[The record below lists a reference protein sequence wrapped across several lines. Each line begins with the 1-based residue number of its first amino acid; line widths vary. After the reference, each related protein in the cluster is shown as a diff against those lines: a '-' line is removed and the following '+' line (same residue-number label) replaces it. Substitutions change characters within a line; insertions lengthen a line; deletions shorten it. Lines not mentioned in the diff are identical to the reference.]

1 MLSHSVS
8 PKNPGNGAIPH
19 IVTMLA
25 DTLGRKLGRPS
36 YVRQVKNRNEWFVTD
51 PMFSFVQ
58 HGLHKGATGY
68 RVGFFYFAEE
78 DGIAFY
84 LVHSPIM
91 AQLFKKNLRLPS
103 LIHVASETA
112 SLRQKSF
119 LQWSS
124 RSARRQ
130 GKKWTLIEE
139 TFVEDFVAV
148 LHDVDSAHG
157 FVSDLFPPIENQK
170 TGNGSAKW
178 AGNDFFL
185 LLAEGVSALSND
197 RLASVVEL
205 SWPLFVCLYPVF
217 AIEQRV
223 ASLARNLAAAN
234 LPKRCEYCCIADR
247 PSESGVSALCRGEI
261 EGAHIKPHSLGGTDR
276 MENGLWLCQYHHRET
291 EGRLVGSR
299 KGGTFNVR
307 FIDAP

>member
-1 MLSHSVS
+1 MSR
-8 PKNPGNGAIPH
+8 KNPGNGATPDA
-19 IVTMLA
+19 VMTLA
-25 DTLGRKLGRPS
+25 NTLESKLGRPS
-36 YVRQVKNRNEWFVTD
+36 YVRQVRSRNEWFVTD

-58 HGLHKGATGY
+58 HGMRKGVTGY
-68 RVGFFYFAEE
+68 RVGFFYSAAT
-78 DGIAFY
+78 DDIAFY

-103 LIHVASETA
+103 LIHVATETA
-112 SLRQKSF
+112 FLRSRSI
-119 LQWSS
+119 LSWSS

-130 GKKWTLIEE
+130 GKKWTFVEE
-139 TFVEDFVAV
+139 TSVEDFVEV

-157 FVSDLFPPIENQK
+157 FVSDLFPRIENQK
-170 TGNGSAKW
+170 TGKGPATW

-185 LLAEGVSALSND
+185 LLAEGVSALNND

-205 SWPLFVCLYPVF
+205 SWPLFVCLYPIF

-223 ASLARNLAAAN
+223 ASLARNLAASK
-234 LPKRCEYCCIADR
+234 LPKKCEYCRIADR
-247 PSESGVSALCRGEI
+247 PSESEISILCRGEI

-299 KGGTFNVR
+299 NAGTLNVR
-307 FIDAP
+307 FVCAVR